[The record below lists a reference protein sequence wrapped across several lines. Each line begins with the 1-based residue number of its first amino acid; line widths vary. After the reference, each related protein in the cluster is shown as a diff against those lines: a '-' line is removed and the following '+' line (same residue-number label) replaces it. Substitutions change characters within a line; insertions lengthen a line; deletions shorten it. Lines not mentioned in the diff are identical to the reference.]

1 MIKEITKEILW
12 KEGVH
17 FGHKTRNWNPKMKQY
32 IYTKKNKIHILNLEE
47 TILAFEKLKLFCQK
61 LAVNKGK
68 VLFVGTKKTAKDVV
82 KEAAERIDNFY
93 INNRWLGGT
102 LTNFKTIQKNI
113 KKIWDIEAKEQS
125 GYYNNLLKKEYLQIK
140 KEKEK
145 LLKNLQ
151 GIKNMHS
158 LPDVLFVV
166 DPKKEEVA
174 IKEAH
179 DLKIPIIAVCDSN
192 ANPDYV
198 DYVIPGND
206 DNISSVSFLVHHFA
220 EIYAHYFEI
229 EIPEVKEIVKV
240 KKTSKLVI
248 HFNLNSS
255 GDSDRIYDYHHRT
268 YYEIEKINNN
278 NKEDKTKDD
287 KNS

>member
-17 FGHKTRNWNPKMKQY
+17 FGHKTRNWNPKMKRF

-47 TILAFEKLKLFCQK
+47 TILAFQKTHDFCKQLAEK
-61 LAVNKGK
+61 NGK
-68 VLFVGTKKTAKDVV
+68 ILFVGTKKTAKDAV
-82 KEAAERIDNFY
+82 KEAAERIQNFY

-125 GYYNNLLKKEYLQIK
+125 GYYNNLLKKEYLVIK

-145 LLKNLQ
+145 LLKNLI

-158 LPDVLFVV
+158 LPDALFVV
-166 DPKKEEVA
+166 DPRKEEVA
-174 IKEAH
+174 VKEAH
-179 DLKIPIIAVCDSN
+179 DLNIPIIAICDTN
-192 ANPDYV
+192 VNPKYV
-198 DYVIPGND
+198 DYIIPGND
-206 DNISSVSFLVHHFA
+206 DTISSVSFLTNHFA
-220 EIYAHYFEI
+220 EIYAHYFEM

-248 HFNLNSS
+248 HFNLNNT
-255 GDSDRIYDYHHRT
+255 GESDRIYDYHNRT
-268 YYEIEKINNN
+268 YYQIEKMNNN
-278 NKEDKTKDD
+278 LTK
-287 KNS
+287 K